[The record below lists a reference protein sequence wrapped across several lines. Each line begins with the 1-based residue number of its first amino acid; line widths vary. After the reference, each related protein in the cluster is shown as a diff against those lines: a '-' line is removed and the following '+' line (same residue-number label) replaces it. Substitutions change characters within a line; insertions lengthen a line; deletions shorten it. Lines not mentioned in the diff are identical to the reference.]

1 LITAVS
7 SVAVLVHDAK
17 KSAEWYRDKLGFEIV
32 WSEGHFVTVK
42 PAGSKTL
49 WLHLCA
55 KCDSWGD
62 DKPGGQTGIW
72 LECGERTMRK
82 DKKTGRLTP
91 ASNPDDV
98 KKTYRELKEDGVEF
112 AKELTVTSWG
122 AMAIL
127 KDPDGNE
134 FEIS

>member
-1 LITAVS
+1 LITGVS
-7 SVAVLVHDAK
+7 SAAVLVNDA

-32 WSEGHFVTVK
+32 WSEGRFVTVK
-42 PAGSKTL
+42 PKGSKTL
-49 WLHLCA
+49 LPHLCA

-72 LECGERTMRK
+72 LQCGERTMRK
-82 DKKTGRLTP
+82 DKMTGRLTP

-98 KKTYRELKEDGVEF
+98 KKTYLELKENGVEF

-122 AMAIL
+122 ATAIL
-127 KDPDGNE
+127 KDPDGSE